1 VSASGIVD
9 DENCKPTY
17 PFTGTVKRVSF
28 DISGDAVKNAEA
40 ETRKAMSHQ

>member
-1 VSASGIVD
+1 MSASDIVD
-9 DENCKPTY
+9 HENYKPTY